1 VKRDTAQSENRWLL
15 IRSLF
20 EVAHDFEPELRKI
33 FLDVACT
40 DLDVREEVERLL
52 ASDENSAELLLP
64 FELRPRVLVCS
75 NELPVIQGYNIERLL
90 DSGGASNVYLATS
103 QHSGRHVAVKVCR
116 PRAFDDQS
124 LWRFRKECL
133 ALSKFSHPGIV
144 QLIDSGQSNGC
155 SYLTMELIK
164 GKSLD
169 AWMKESS
176 QSVVTC
182 IRFVREI
189 LCALSHVHESGV
201 IHRDI
206 KPKNIMVTESG
217 HTKIIDFGTIFMTSQ
232 DDPDG
237 QDGNLMGT
245 FAYMSP
251 EQTGTCDE
259 PIQTTSDIYQVGL
272 ILFEMLTGRL
282 PYQVNNLSMANVL
295 KAILVQH
302 RTRLKDVRPDLSDDL
317 SELVDRAV
325 SIQPSRRPQSARGF
339 SKDLELI
346 EEGLLSEDGKQF
358 HNGQVRN

>member
-1 VKRDTAQSENRWLL
+1 MKREPARSEDRWLL

-20 EVAHDFEPELRKI
+20 EVALDFEPELRKI

-52 ASDENSAELLLP
+52 ASDENSTELLLP
-64 FELRPRVLVCS
+64 FELRPRVFVYADQ
-75 NELPVIQGYNIERLL
+75 LPVIQGYNIERLL

-124 LWRFRKECL
+124 LWRFQQECL

-144 QLIDSGQSNGC
+144 QLIDSGQTNGC

-217 HTKIIDFGTIFMTSQ
+217 HTKIIDFGTVCMTSQ
-232 DDPDG
+232 DNPAGKDG
-237 QDGNLMGT
+237 HLMGT

-251 EQTGTCDE
+251 EQAGKWDE

-272 ILFEMLTGRL
+272 ILFEMLAGRL
-282 PYQVNNLSMANVL
+282 PYQVNELNVANIL
-295 KAILVQH
+295 KAILVQQ

-325 SIQPSRRPQSARGF
+325 SIQPSRRPQSAKGF
-339 SKDLELI
+339 KEDLELI
-346 EEGLLSEDGKQF
+346 EAGLFS
-358 HNGQVRN
+358 